1 MATLESIDEVLGT
14 HQPALPSTR
23 LSMVEQTLTRLLLF
37 LIIGVAIGLLLMPE
51 AIWDDGLRPI
61 IWEPIQQDA
70 GAQGDAGYSYQNTAI
85 YTFGLLASVVV
96 FQALFRTL
104 QLPADDKMMVALIA
118 WVCLAPI
125 LRVLEDA
132 DFFPSSIDW
141 LLISPIIHLHLAV
154 WLIGIGI
161 VSHLVGKKWDDVAG
175 DLGELNI
182 RIRLV
187 PLLCLALL
195 FMWALLFRPG
205 YTEHDMGMAWVYIG
219 LAIGFASLIF
229 SFHATRDWP
238 TITRGLLSFAVG
250 ACFVGLG
257 HWAQLAAT
265 PWLQESL
272 QGSGRLP
279 NEVVFWPSLIVLGIP
294 GIICVILYRIGR
306 DDARQLKLTG
316 FEAGVLPEGISIKA
330 WETEEKVVANH
341 PIEQLSNKALLASP
355 LVLAMIF
362 GQLCDGFATMVG
374 IDYFG
379 YSEKHPLSDAVIQY
393 GGGISDSL
401 GWDVEGAWLF
411 AIVKA
416 ILVGTIAYI
425 FLEMRVENRQK
436 HLRLLIVLAVL
447 IVGLAPGI
455 RDIGRLMLGV

>member
-1 MATLESIDEVLGT
+1 MATIESIDEVLAT

-37 LIIGVAIGLLLMPE
+37 VILGVLLGLVLMPE
-51 AIWDDGLRPI
+51 TVWDNGLRPI

-104 QLPADDKMMVALIA
+104 QLPADDKMMIALIA

-125 LRVLEDA
+125 FRVLEDA

-141 LLISPIIHLHLAV
+141 LLISPIIHLHLAT
-154 WLIGIGI
+154 WLIAIGF
-161 VSHLVGKKWDDVAG
+161 VSHLVGKKWDDVGG
-175 DLGELNI
+175 DVGELNI
-182 RIRLV
+182 RMRIV

-195 FMWALLFRPG
+195 FMWAILFRPG
-205 YTEHDMGMAWVYIG
+205 YAEHDMGLIWVIIG
-219 LAIGFASLIF
+219 LGVGFASLIF
-229 SFHATRDWP
+229 TFHATREWP
-238 TITRGLLSFAVG
+238 TITRGLLAFAVG

-265 PWLQESL
+265 PWLQES
-272 QGSGRLP
+272 GRMP
-279 NEVVFWPSLIVLGIP
+279 NDVVFWPALIVLGIP
-294 GIICVILYRIGR
+294 GLICAVLYRMGK

-316 FEAGVLPEGISIKA
+316 FEAGVLPEGITIKS
-330 WETEEKVVANH
+330 WEAEEKVVAKH

-355 LVLAMIF
+355 LVLAMVF

-393 GGGISDSL
+393 GGGISDNM

-416 ILVGTIAYI
+416 ILVGTITYI
-425 FLEMRVENRQK
+425 FVEMRVENRQK

>member
-1 MATLESIDEVLGT
+1 MATVESIDEVLAT

-23 LSMVEQTLTRLLLF
+23 LSMVEKTLTRLLL
-37 LIIGVAIGLLLMPE
+37 LIVVGVALGLVLMPE
-51 AIWDDGLRPI
+51 AIWDEGLRPI

-104 QLPADDKMMVALIA
+104 QLPADDKMMIALIA

-141 LLISPIIHLHLAV
+141 LLISPIIHLHLAT
-154 WLIGIGI
+154 WLIGIGF
-161 VSHLVGKKWDDVAG
+161 VSHLVGKKWDDVGG
-175 DLGELNI
+175 DFGELNI
-182 RIRLV
+182 RMRIV

-195 FMWALLFRPG
+195 FMWAVLFRPG
-205 YTEHDMGMAWVYIG
+205 YAEHDMGLIWVLVG
-219 LAIGFASLIF
+219 LGTGFASLIF

-238 TITRGLLSFAVG
+238 TITRGLLAFAVG

-265 PWLQESL
+265 PWLQES
-272 QGSGRLP
+272 GRLP
-279 NEVVFWPSLIVLGIP
+279 NDVVFWPALIVLGIP
-294 GIICVILYRIGR
+294 GIICAALYRIGK

-316 FEAGVLPEGISIKA
+316 FEAGVLPEGVTIKS
-330 WETEEKVVANH
+330 WEAEEKVVANH
-341 PIEQLSNKALLASP
+341 PIEQLSNKALFASP
-355 LVLAMIF
+355 LVLAMVF

-425 FLEMRVENRQK
+425 FVEMRVENRQK

>member
-1 MATLESIDEVLGT
+1 MATLESIDEVLAT

-37 LIIGVAIGLLLMPE
+37 LVIGVAIGLLLLPE

-104 QLPADDKMMVALIA
+104 QLPADDKMMIALIA

-175 DLGELNI
+175 DYGELNI

-205 YTEHDMGMAWVYIG
+205 YTEHDMGMRWVYIG

-238 TITRGLLSFAVG
+238 TITRSLLSFAVG

-265 PWLQESL
+265 PWLQES
-272 QGSGRLP
+272 GRLP
-279 NEVVFWPSLIVLGIP
+279 NDVVFWPSLVVLGIP
-294 GIICVILYRIGR
+294 GLICVALYRIGK

-316 FEAGVLPEGISIKA
+316 FEAGVLPEGVSIKS

>member
-1 MATLESIDEVLGT
+1 MATVESIDEVLAT

-23 LSMVEQTLTRLLLF
+23 LSMVEKTLTRLLL
-37 LIIGVAIGLLLMPE
+37 LIVVGVALGLVLMPE
-51 AIWDDGLRPI
+51 AIWDEGLRPI

-104 QLPADDKMMVALIA
+104 QLPADDKMMIALIA

-141 LLISPIIHLHLAV
+141 LLISPIIHLHLAT
-154 WLIGIGI
+154 WLIGIGF
-161 VSHLVGKKWDDVAG
+161 VSHLVGKKWDDVGG
-175 DLGELNI
+175 DFGELNI
-182 RIRLV
+182 RMRIV

-195 FMWALLFRPG
+195 FMWAVLFRPG
-205 YTEHDMGMAWVYIG
+205 YAEHDMGLIWVLVG
-219 LAIGFASLIF
+219 LSTGFASLIF

-238 TITRGLLSFAVG
+238 TITRGLLAFAVG

-265 PWLQESL
+265 PWLQES
-272 QGSGRLP
+272 GRLP
-279 NEVVFWPSLIVLGIP
+279 NDVVFWPALIVLGIP
-294 GIICVILYRIGR
+294 GIICAALYRIGK

-316 FEAGVLPEGISIKA
+316 FEAGVLPEGVTIKS
-330 WETEEKVVANH
+330 WEAEEKVVANH
-341 PIEQLSNKALLASP
+341 PIEQLSNKALFASP
-355 LVLAMIF
+355 LVLAMVF

-425 FLEMRVENRQK
+425 FVEMRVENRQK

>member
-37 LIIGVAIGLLLMPE
+37 LIISVAIGLLLMPE

-229 SFHATRDWP
+229 SFHATRGWP

-265 PWLQESL
+265 PWLQES
-272 QGSGRLP
+272 GRLP
-279 NEVVFWPSLIVLGIP
+279 NDVVFWPSLIVLGIP
-294 GIICVILYRIGR
+294 GIVCVVLYRIGR

-316 FEAGVLPEGISIKA
+316 FEAGVLPEGISIKS

>member
-161 VSHLVGKKWDDVAG
+161 VSHLVGKKWDDVGG

-229 SFHATRDWP
+229 SFHATRGWP

-265 PWLQESL
+265 PWLQES
-272 QGSGRLP
+272 GRLP

-294 GIICVILYRIGR
+294 GIVCVVLYRIGR

-316 FEAGVLPEGISIKA
+316 FEAGVLPEGISIKS

-455 RDIGRLMLGV
+455 RDISRLMLGV

>member
-1 MATLESIDEVLGT
+1 MATLESIDEVLAT

-23 LSMVEQTLTRLLLF
+23 LSMVEQTLTRLLLV
-37 LIIGVAIGLLLMPE
+37 LVIAVTLGLVLMPE
-51 AIWDDGLRPI
+51 TVWDDGLRPI

-104 QLPADDKMMVALIA
+104 QLPADDKMMIALIA

-125 LRVLEDA
+125 FRVLEDG

-141 LLISPIIHLHLAV
+141 LLISPIIHLHLAA
-154 WLIGIGI
+154 WLIGIGFI
-161 VSHLVGKKWDDVAG
+161 SHLIGKEWDSVDG
-175 DLGELNI
+175 DIGELNI

-205 YTEHDMGMAWVYIG
+205 YSEHDMGLMWVVIG
-219 LAIGFASLIF
+219 LGIGFASLIF
-229 SFHATRDWP
+229 SVHMTRDWP
-238 TITRGLLSFAVG
+238 TITRGLLAFAVG

-265 PWLQESL
+265 PWVQE
-272 QGSGRLP
+272 SGRLP
-279 NEVVFWPSLIVLGIP
+279 NEVVLWPALIVLGIP
-294 GIICVILYRIGR
+294 GIVCAVLYRIGK

-316 FEAGVLPEGISIKA
+316 FEAGVLPEGISIKS
-330 WETEEKVVANH
+330 WEAEEKTVANH

-355 LVLAMIF
+355 LVLAMVF

-374 IDYFG
+374 IDYFN

-393 GGGISDSL
+393 GGGISDSI

-425 FLEMRVENRQK
+425 FVEMRVENRQK

>member
-1 MATLESIDEVLGT
+1 MATLESIDEVLAT

-23 LSMVEQTLTRLLLF
+23 LSMVEQTLTRLLLI
-37 LIIGVAIGLLLMPE
+37 LVIGVTLGLVLMPE
-51 AIWDDGLRPI
+51 TVWDDGLRPI
-61 IWEPIQQDA
+61 IWEPIEQDA

-104 QLPADDKMMVALIA
+104 QLPADDKMMIALIA

-125 LRVLEDA
+125 FRVLEDG

-141 LLISPIIHLHLAV
+141 LLISPIIHLHLAA
-154 WLIGIGI
+154 WLIGIGFI
-161 VSHLVGKKWDDVAG
+161 SHLIGKEWDSVEG
-175 DLGELNI
+175 DIGELNI

-205 YTEHDMGMAWVYIG
+205 YSEHDMGLMWVVIG
-219 LAIGFASLIF
+219 LGIGFASLIF
-229 SFHATRDWP
+229 SVHATRDWP
-238 TITRGLLSFAVG
+238 TITRGLLAFAVG

-265 PWLQESL
+265 PWLQES
-272 QGSGRLP
+272 GRLP
-279 NEVVFWPSLIVLGIP
+279 NEVVLWPALIVLGIP
-294 GIICVILYRIGR
+294 GIVCAVLYRIGK

-316 FEAGVLPEGISIKA
+316 FEAGVLPEGISIKS
-330 WETEEKVVANH
+330 WEAEEKTVANH

-355 LVLAMIF
+355 LVLAMVF

-374 IDYFG
+374 IDYFN

-393 GGGISDSL
+393 GGGISDSI

-425 FLEMRVENRQK
+425 FVEMRVENRQK

>member
-1 MATLESIDEVLGT
+1 MTTLESIDEVLAK
-14 HQPALPSTR
+14 HQAALPSSQMSKIE
-23 LSMVEQTLTRLLLF
+23 LTLTRILF
-37 LIIGVAIGLLLMPE
+37 IGVIAFTLGLVLMPE
-51 AIWDDGLRPI
+51 TVWDDGLRPI
-61 IWEPIQQDA
+61 IWEPVEQDA
-70 GAQGDAGYSYQNTAI
+70 GAQGDAGYTYQNTAI

-104 QLPADDKMMVALIA
+104 ELPADDKMMIALIA

-125 LRVLEDA
+125 LRVLEDG

-141 LLISPIIHLHLAV
+141 LLISPIIHLHLAT
-154 WLIGIGI
+154 WLIGIGL
-161 VSHLVGKKWDDVAG
+161 VSHLVGKQWDSVEGDV
-175 DLGELNI
+175 GELNI

-187 PLLCLALL
+187 PFLCIALL
-195 FMWALLFRPG
+195 FMWAVLYRPG
-205 YTEHDMGMAWVYIG
+205 YATHDMGRIWIVIG
-219 LAIGFASLIF
+219 LVLGFTTLILA
-229 SFHATRDWP
+229 FHATRDWP
-238 TITRGLLSFAVG
+238 TITRGLLAFAVG

-265 PWLQESL
+265 PWLQES
-272 QGSGRLP
+272 GKLP
-279 NEVVFWPSLIVLGIP
+279 NDVVLWPAFVVLGIP
-294 GIICVILYRIGR
+294 AAICVVLYRIGK

-316 FEAGVLPEGISIKA
+316 FEAGVLPEGVSIKS
-330 WETEEKVVANH
+330 WEEEEKVVADH

-355 LVLAMIF
+355 LVLAMVF

-416 ILVGTIAYI
+416 VLVSIIAFI
-425 FLEMRVENRQK
+425 FVEMRVENRQK

>member
-1 MATLESIDEVLGT
+1 MATLESIDEVLAT

-23 LSMVEQTLTRLLLF
+23 LSMVEQTLTRLLLV
-37 LIIGVAIGLLLMPE
+37 LVIGVTLGLVLMPE
-51 AIWDDGLRPI
+51 MVWDDGLRPI

-104 QLPADDKMMVALIA
+104 QLPADDKMMIALIA

-125 LRVLEDA
+125 FRVLEDG

-141 LLISPIIHLHLAV
+141 LLISPIIHLHLAT
-154 WLIGIGI
+154 WLIGIGFI
-161 VSHLVGKKWDDVAG
+161 SHLIGKEWDSVEG
-175 DLGELNI
+175 DIGELNI

-205 YTEHDMGMAWVYIG
+205 YSEHDMGLMWVVIG
-219 LAIGFASLIF
+219 LGIGFASLIF
-229 SFHATRDWP
+229 SVHMTRDWP
-238 TITRGLLSFAVG
+238 TITRGLLAFAVG

-265 PWLQESL
+265 PWVQE
-272 QGSGRLP
+272 SGRLP
-279 NEVVFWPSLIVLGIP
+279 NEVVLWPALVVLGIP
-294 GIICVILYRIGR
+294 GIVCAVLYRIGK

-316 FEAGVLPEGISIKA
+316 FEAGVLPEGISIKS
-330 WETEEKVVANH
+330 WETEEKTVANH

-355 LVLAMIF
+355 LVLAMVF

-374 IDYFG
+374 IDYFN

-416 ILVGTIAYI
+416 ILVGTITYI
-425 FLEMRVENRQK
+425 FVEMRVENRQK

>member
-205 YTEHDMGMAWVYIG
+205 YTEHDMGMAWVYFG

-229 SFHATRDWP
+229 SFHATRGWP
-238 TITRGLLSFAVG
+238 TLTRGLLSFAVG

-265 PWLQESL
+265 PWLQES
-272 QGSGRLP
+272 GRLP

-294 GIICVILYRIGR
+294 GIVCVVLYRIGR

-316 FEAGVLPEGISIKA
+316 FEAGVLPEGISIKS

>member
-1 MATLESIDEVLGT
+1 MI
-14 HQPALPSTR
+14 
-23 LSMVEQTLTRLLLF
+23 
-37 LIIGVAIGLLLMPE
+37 
-51 AIWDDGLRPI
+51 
-61 IWEPIQQDA
+61 
-70 GAQGDAGYSYQNTAI
+70 
-85 YTFGLLASVVV
+85 
-96 FQALFRTL
+96 
-104 QLPADDKMMVALIA
+104 ALIA

-125 LRVLEDA
+125 FRVLEDA

-141 LLISPIIHLHLAV
+141 LLISPIIHLHLAT
-154 WLIGIGI
+154 WLIAIGF
-161 VSHLVGKKWDDVAG
+161 VSHLVGKKWDEVGG

-182 RIRLV
+182 RMRIV
-187 PLLCLALL
+187 PILCLALL
-195 FMWALLFRPG
+195 FMWAILFRPG
-205 YTEHDMGMAWVYIG
+205 YAVHDMGLMWVIIG
-219 LAIGFASLIF
+219 LGIGFASLIF
-229 SFHATRDWP
+229 TFHATREWP
-238 TITRGLLSFAVG
+238 TITRGLLAFAVG

-265 PWLQESL
+265 PWLQES
-272 QGSGRLP
+272 GRMP
-279 NEVVFWPSLIVLGIP
+279 NDVVFWPSLIVLGIP
-294 GIICVILYRIGR
+294 GLICAVLYRMGK

-316 FEAGVLPEGISIKA
+316 FEAGVLPEGITIKS
-330 WETEEKVVANH
+330 WEAEEKVVAKH

-355 LVLAMIF
+355 LVLAMVF

-393 GGGISDSL
+393 GGGISDNM

-416 ILVGTIAYI
+416 ILVGTITYI
-425 FLEMRVENRQK
+425 FVEMRVENRQK

>member
-1 MATLESIDEVLGT
+1 MATLESIDEVLAT

-23 LSMVEQTLTRLLLF
+23 LSMVEQTLTRLLLI
-37 LIIGVAIGLLLMPE
+37 LVIGVTLGLVLMPE
-51 AIWDDGLRPI
+51 TVWDDGLRPI

-104 QLPADDKMMVALIA
+104 QLPADDKMMIALIA

-125 LRVLEDA
+125 FRVLEDG

-141 LLISPIIHLHLAV
+141 LLISPIIHLHLAA
-154 WLIGIGI
+154 WLIGIGFI
-161 VSHLVGKKWDDVAG
+161 SHLIGKEWDSVDG
-175 DLGELNI
+175 DIGELNI

-205 YTEHDMGMAWVYIG
+205 YSEHDMGLMWVVIG
-219 LAIGFASLIF
+219 LGIGFASLIF
-229 SFHATRDWP
+229 AVHTTRDWP
-238 TITRGLLSFAVG
+238 TITRGLLAFAVG

-265 PWLQESL
+265 PWVQESV
-272 QGSGRLP
+272 QESGRLP
-279 NEVVFWPSLIVLGIP
+279 NEVVLWPALVVLGIP
-294 GIICVILYRIGR
+294 GIVCAVLYRIGK

-316 FEAGVLPEGISIKA
+316 FEAGVLPEGISIKS
-330 WETEEKVVANH
+330 WETEEKTVANH

-355 LVLAMIF
+355 LVLAMVF

-374 IDYFG
+374 IDYFN

-393 GGGISDSL
+393 GGGISDSI

-425 FLEMRVENRQK
+425 FVEMRVENRQK

>member
-1 MATLESIDEVLGT
+1 MATLESIDEVLAT

-37 LIIGVAIGLLLMPE
+37 LVIGVTLGLVLMPE
-51 AIWDDGLRPI
+51 IVWDDGLRPI
-61 IWEPIQQDA
+61 IWEPIQKDA

-85 YTFGLLASVVV
+85 YTFSLLASVVV

-104 QLPADDKMMVALIA
+104 QLPADDKMMIALIA

-125 LRVLEDA
+125 FRVLEDG

-141 LLISPIIHLHLAV
+141 LLISPIIHLHLAA
-154 WLIGIGI
+154 WLIGIGFI
-161 VSHLVGKKWDDVAG
+161 SHLIGKEWDSVEGDV
-175 DLGELNI
+175 GELNI

-205 YTEHDMGMAWVYIG
+205 YSEHDMGLLWVFIG
-219 LAIGFASLIF
+219 LGIGFASLIF
-229 SFHATRDWP
+229 TVHATRDWP
-238 TITRGLLSFAVG
+238 TITRGLLAFAVG

-265 PWLQESL
+265 PWVQEL
-272 QGSGRLP
+272 GRLP
-279 NEVVFWPSLIVLGIP
+279 NEVVLWPALVVLGIP
-294 GIICVILYRIGR
+294 GIVCAVLYRIGK

-316 FEAGVLPEGISIKA
+316 FEAGVLPEGISIKS
-330 WETEEKVVANH
+330 WETEEKTVANH

-355 LVLAMIF
+355 LVLAMVF

-374 IDYFG
+374 IDYFN

-416 ILVGTIAYI
+416 ILVGTITYI
-425 FLEMRVENRQK
+425 FVEMRVENRQK

>member
-1 MATLESIDEVLGT
+1 MATLESIDEVLAT

-23 LSMVEQTLTRLLLF
+23 LSMVEQTLTRLLLI
-37 LIIGVAIGLLLMPE
+37 LVIGVTLGLVLMPE
-51 AIWDDGLRPI
+51 TVWDHGLRPI
-61 IWEPIQQDA
+61 IWEPIEQDA

-104 QLPADDKMMVALIA
+104 QLPADDKMMIALIA

-125 LRVLEDA
+125 FRVLEDG

-141 LLISPIIHLHLAV
+141 LLISPIIHLHLAA
-154 WLIGIGI
+154 WLIGIGFI
-161 VSHLVGKKWDDVAG
+161 SHLIGKEWDSVDG
-175 DLGELNI
+175 DIGELNI

-205 YTEHDMGMAWVYIG
+205 YSEHDMGLMWVVIG
-219 LAIGFASLIF
+219 LGIGFASLIF
-229 SFHATRDWP
+229 TVHATRDWP
-238 TITRGLLSFAVG
+238 TITRGLLAFAVG

-265 PWLQESL
+265 PWVQESV
-272 QGSGRLP
+272 QESGRLP
-279 NEVVFWPSLIVLGIP
+279 NEVVLWPALIVLGIP
-294 GIICVILYRIGR
+294 GIVCAVLYRIGK

-316 FEAGVLPEGISIKA
+316 FEAGVLPEGISIKS
-330 WETEEKVVANH
+330 WEAEEKTVANH

-355 LVLAMIF
+355 LVLAMVF

-374 IDYFG
+374 IDYFN

-393 GGGISDSL
+393 GGSISDSI

-425 FLEMRVENRQK
+425 FVEMRVENRQK

>member
-85 YTFGLLASVVV
+85 YTFSLLASVVV

-104 QLPADDKMMVALIA
+104 HLPADDKMMVALIA

-229 SFHATRDWP
+229 SFHATRGWP

-265 PWLQESL
+265 PWLQES
-272 QGSGRLP
+272 GRLP
-279 NEVVFWPSLIVLGIP
+279 NDVVFWPSLIVLGIP
-294 GIICVILYRIGR
+294 GIVCVVLYRIGR

-316 FEAGVLPEGISIKA
+316 FEAGVLPEGISIKS

>member
-1 MATLESIDEVLGT
+1 MATVESIDEVLAT

-23 LSMVEQTLTRLLLF
+23 LSMVEQTLTRLLL
-37 LIIGVAIGLLLMPE
+37 LIVVGVALGLVLMPE
-51 AIWDDGLRPI
+51 AIWDEGLRPI

-104 QLPADDKMMVALIA
+104 QLPADDKMMIALIA

-141 LLISPIIHLHLAV
+141 LLISPIIHLHLAT
-154 WLIGIGI
+154 WLIGIGF
-161 VSHLVGKKWDDVAG
+161 VSHLVGKKWDDVGG
-175 DLGELNI
+175 DFGELNI
-182 RIRLV
+182 RMRIV

-195 FMWALLFRPG
+195 FMWAVLFRPG
-205 YTEHDMGMAWVYIG
+205 YAEHDMGLIWVLVG
-219 LAIGFASLIF
+219 LGTGFASLIF

-238 TITRGLLSFAVG
+238 TITRGLLAFAVG

-265 PWLQESL
+265 PWLQES
-272 QGSGRLP
+272 GRLP
-279 NEVVFWPSLIVLGIP
+279 NDVVFWPALIVLGIP
-294 GIICVILYRIGR
+294 GIICAALYRIGK

-316 FEAGVLPEGISIKA
+316 FEAGVLPEGVTIKS
-330 WETEEKVVANH
+330 WEAEEKVVANH
-341 PIEQLSNKALLASP
+341 PIEQLSNKALFASP
-355 LVLAMIF
+355 LVLAMVF

-425 FLEMRVENRQK
+425 FVEMRVENRQK

>member
-205 YTEHDMGMAWVYIG
+205 YAEHDMGMAWVYFG

-229 SFHATRDWP
+229 SFHATRGWP
-238 TITRGLLSFAVG
+238 TLTRGLLSFAVG

-265 PWLQESL
+265 PWLQEP
-272 QGSGRLP
+272 GRLP

-294 GIICVILYRIGR
+294 GIVCVVLYRIGR

-316 FEAGVLPEGISIKA
+316 FEAGVLPEGISIKS

>member
-1 MATLESIDEVLGT
+1 MATVESIDEVLAT

-23 LSMVEQTLTRLLLF
+23 LSMVEKTLTRLLL
-37 LIIGVAIGLLLMPE
+37 LIVVGVALGLVLMPE
-51 AIWDDGLRPI
+51 AIWDEGLRPI

-104 QLPADDKMMVALIA
+104 QLPADDKMMIALIA

-141 LLISPIIHLHLAV
+141 LLISPIIHLHLAT
-154 WLIGIGI
+154 WLIGIGF
-161 VSHLVGKKWDDVAG
+161 VSHLVGKKWDDVGG
-175 DLGELNI
+175 DFGELNI
-182 RIRLV
+182 RMRIV

-195 FMWALLFRPG
+195 FMWAVLFRPG
-205 YTEHDMGMAWVYIG
+205 YAEHDMGLIWVLVG
-219 LAIGFASLIF
+219 LGTGFASLIF

-238 TITRGLLSFAVG
+238 TITRGLLAFAVG

-265 PWLQESL
+265 PWLQES
-272 QGSGRLP
+272 GRLP
-279 NEVVFWPSLIVLGIP
+279 NDVVFWPALIVLGIP
-294 GIICVILYRIGR
+294 GIICAALYRIGK
-306 DDARQLKLTG
+306 DDVRQLKLTG
-316 FEAGVLPEGISIKA
+316 FEAGVLPEGVTIKS
-330 WETEEKVVANH
+330 WEAEEKVVANH
-341 PIEQLSNKALLASP
+341 PIEQLSNKALFASP
-355 LVLAMIF
+355 LVLAMVF

-425 FLEMRVENRQK
+425 FVEMRVENRQK

>member
-1 MATLESIDEVLGT
+1 MATLDSIDEVLAN
-14 HQPALPSTR
+14 HQPALPSSR
-23 LSMVEQTLTRLLLF
+23 LSMVEQTLTRLLLI
-37 LIIGVAIGLLLMPE
+37 LVIGVTLGLLLMPE
-51 AIWDDGLRPI
+51 MVWENGLRPI
-61 IWEPIQQDA
+61 IWEPIEQDA

-104 QLPADDKMMVALIA
+104 QLPADDKMMIALIA

-125 LRVLEDA
+125 FRVLEDA

-141 LLISPIIHLHLAV
+141 LLISPIIHLHLAA

-161 VSHLVGKKWDDVAG
+161 VSHLVGRKWDDVGG

-205 YTEHDMGMAWVYIG
+205 YGEHEMGLIWVLAG
-219 LAIGFASLIF
+219 LFAGFATLIF
-229 SFHATRDWP
+229 AFHKTRDWP
-238 TITRGLLSFAVG
+238 TITRGLLAFAVG
-250 ACFVGLG
+250 ACFVRLG

-265 PWLQESL
+265 PWVQESN
-272 QGSGRLP
+272 RLP
-279 NEVVFWPSLIVLGIP
+279 NDVVFWPALIVLGIP
-294 GIICVILYRIGR
+294 GVVCAVLYRMGK

-316 FEAGVLPEGISIKA
+316 FEAGVLPEGIAIKS
-330 WETEEKVVANH
+330 WEAEEKTVAHH
-341 PIEQLSNKALLASP
+341 PIEQLSNRALLASP
-355 LVLAMIF
+355 LVLAMVF

-393 GGGISDSL
+393 GGSISDNF

-416 ILVGTIAYI
+416 LLVGTITFI
-425 FLEMRVENRQK
+425 FVAMRVENRQK

>member
-1 MATLESIDEVLGT
+1 MATLESIDEVLAT

-23 LSMVEQTLTRLLLF
+23 LSMVEQTLTRLLLI
-37 LIIGVAIGLLLMPE
+37 LVIGVTLGLVLMPE
-51 AIWDDGLRPI
+51 TVWDDGLRPI

-104 QLPADDKMMVALIA
+104 QLPADDKMMIALIA

-125 LRVLEDA
+125 FRVLEDG

-141 LLISPIIHLHLAV
+141 LLISPIIHLHLAA

-161 VSHLVGKKWDDVAG
+161 ISHLIGKEWDSVEG
-175 DLGELNI
+175 DIGELNI

-205 YTEHDMGMAWVYIG
+205 YSEHDMGLMWVVIG
-219 LAIGFASLIF
+219 LGIGFASLIF
-229 SFHATRDWP
+229 SVHATRNWP
-238 TITRGLLSFAVG
+238 TITRGLLAFAVG

-265 PWLQESL
+265 PWVQES
-272 QGSGRLP
+272 GGLP
-279 NEVVFWPSLIVLGIP
+279 NEVVLWPALIVLGIP
-294 GIICVILYRIGR
+294 GIVCAVLYRIGK
-306 DDARQLKLTG
+306 DDAHQLRLTG
-316 FEAGVLPEGISIKA
+316 FEAGVLPEGISIKS
-330 WETEEKVVANH
+330 WETEEKTVANH

-355 LVLAMIF
+355 LVLAMVF

-374 IDYFG
+374 IDYFN

-393 GGGISDSL
+393 GGGISDSI

-425 FLEMRVENRQK
+425 FVEMRVENRQK

>member
-85 YTFGLLASVVV
+85 YTFSLLASVVV

-154 WLIGIGI
+154 WLLGIGI

-182 RIRLV
+182 RIHLV

-205 YTEHDMGMAWVYIG
+205 YTEHDMGMAWVYFG

-229 SFHATRDWP
+229 SFHATRGWP
-238 TITRGLLSFAVG
+238 TITRALLSFAVG

-265 PWLQESL
+265 PWLQESV
-272 QGSGRLP
+272 RLP
-279 NEVVFWPSLIVLGIP
+279 NDVVFWPSLIVLGIP
-294 GIICVILYRIGR
+294 GIVCVVLYRIGR

-316 FEAGVLPEGISIKA
+316 FEAGVLPEGISIKS

>member
-1 MATLESIDEVLGT
+1 
-14 HQPALPSTR
+14 
-23 LSMVEQTLTRLLLF
+23 
-37 LIIGVAIGLLLMPE
+37 
-51 AIWDDGLRPI
+51 
-61 IWEPIQQDA
+61 
-70 GAQGDAGYSYQNTAI
+70 
-85 YTFGLLASVVV
+85 
-96 FQALFRTL
+96 
-104 QLPADDKMMVALIA
+104 MVALIA

-229 SFHATRDWP
+229 SFHATRGWP

-265 PWLQESL
+265 PWLQES
-272 QGSGRLP
+272 GRLP
-279 NEVVFWPSLIVLGIP
+279 NDVVFWPSLIVLGIP
-294 GIICVILYRIGR
+294 GIVCVVLYRIGR

-316 FEAGVLPEGISIKA
+316 FEAGVLPEGISIKS
-330 WETEEKVVANH
+330 WEIEEKVVANH

>member
-1 MATLESIDEVLGT
+1 MATVESIDEVLAT

-23 LSMVEQTLTRLLLF
+23 LSMVEKTLTRLLL
-37 LIIGVAIGLLLMPE
+37 LIVVGVALGLVLMPE
-51 AIWDDGLRPI
+51 AIWDEGLRPI

-104 QLPADDKMMVALIA
+104 QLPADDKMMIALIA

-141 LLISPIIHLHLAV
+141 LLISPIIHLHLAT
-154 WLIGIGI
+154 WLIGIGF
-161 VSHLVGKKWDDVAG
+161 VSHLVGKKWDDVGG
-175 DLGELNI
+175 DFGELNI
-182 RIRLV
+182 RMRIV

-195 FMWALLFRPG
+195 FMWAVLFRPG
-205 YTEHDMGMAWVYIG
+205 YAEHDMGLIWVLVG
-219 LAIGFASLIF
+219 LGTGFASLIF

-238 TITRGLLSFAVG
+238 TITRGLLAFAVG

-265 PWLQESL
+265 PWLQES
-272 QGSGRLP
+272 GRLP
-279 NEVVFWPSLIVLGIP
+279 KDVVFWPALIVLGIP
-294 GIICVILYRIGR
+294 GIICAALYRIGK

-316 FEAGVLPEGISIKA
+316 FEAGVLPEGVTIKS
-330 WETEEKVVANH
+330 WEAEEKVVANH
-341 PIEQLSNKALLASP
+341 PIEQLSNKALFASP
-355 LVLAMIF
+355 LVLAMVF

-425 FLEMRVENRQK
+425 FVEMRVENRQK

>member
-1 MATLESIDEVLGT
+1 MTTLESIDEVLGT

-205 YTEHDMGMAWVYIG
+205 YTEHDMGMAWVYFG

-229 SFHATRDWP
+229 SFHATRGWP
-238 TITRGLLSFAVG
+238 TLTRGLLSFAVG

-265 PWLQESL
+265 PWLQES
-272 QGSGRLP
+272 GRLP
-279 NEVVFWPSLIVLGIP
+279 NDVVFWPSLIVLGIP
-294 GIICVILYRIGR
+294 GIVCVVLYRIGR

-316 FEAGVLPEGISIKA
+316 FEAGVLPEGISIKS